1 MTESARVTGVVLA
14 AGSSRRLGRPKQL
27 VDIGGAPLV
36 RRTVEAA
43 LVSAVDDW
51 IVVLGASQDAVA
63 EALHGLPVR
72 LVINP
77 QFAEGQ
83 STSVVAGVTEV
94 PSDAAAV
101 VFVLGDQPMFAPGV
115 IDQLVQRYG
124 ETRAE
129 IVQPTYSGTPGN
141 PVLVSTKLREGLLAL
156 TGDEGARPLL
166 RQHAGAV
173 ERVEVGGAV
182 PSDVDTEEDVA
193 RVRAEWFAAQ

>member
-1 MTESARVTGVVLA
+1 MTGSVRVTGVVLA

-43 LVSAVDDW
+43 LASAVDDW
-51 IVVLGASQDAVA
+51 IVVLGAAQDAVA

-77 QFAEGQ
+77 RFAEGQ

-94 PSDAAAV
+94 PSDAVAV

>member
-1 MTESARVTGVVLA
+1 
-14 AGSSRRLGRPKQL
+14 
-27 VDIGGAPLV
+27 LV

-43 LVSAVDDW
+43 LTSSVDDW
-51 IVVLGASQDAVA
+51 IVVLGAAHEAVA
-63 EALHGLPVR
+63 KALHGLPVR

-77 QFAEGQ
+77 RFAEGQ

-101 VFVLGDQPMFAPGV
+101 VFVLGDQPLVAPGV

-124 ETRAE
+124 ETGAE

-141 PVLVSTKLREGLLAL
+141 PVLVSMRLRRPLLAL

-166 RQHAGAV
+166 RQHAGGI
-173 ERVEVGGAV
+173 ERVEVGGWV

-193 RVRAEWFAAQ
+193 RVRAEWLAAQ